1 MGRRRPE
8 FSPDSSFRPSI
19 IEQCTPWTA
28 QLQSFVQR
36 DPQTPPWLRR
46 TALAGLL
53 GGLLLLG
60 FVVVRPFLVAIAW
73 GAILTYVSWPL
84 HTRLVAWLGGRRAWA
99 ALATTVTLTLAAGVP
114 LLWLG
119 LLLREEAVA
128 VVRDATAFL
137 QSGEPLPEPILHT
150 PWVGPWLQEHLVKIG
165 GDSAAWGR
173 HLSELSDRW
182 GSHAIRIVGSVGGN
196 ALSFLAAL
204 LTAFFLFR
212 DGDRLLEQLRSI
224 LRGLFGDRVQAYF
237 TAVGETTRA
246 LVCGLLLAA
255 LAQGL
260 TAGLGYWAAG
270 VRAPAFWGATTVVVA
285 LIPFGAPLVWGSIG
299 MWLLLQG
306 DLGAGIGLLLWGALA
321 VSAIDNLVRIVVI
334 SSVTEIPI
342 MLVLFGGLGGI
353 AYFGLIG
360 LFVGPLIL
368 AILYALWREWAA
380 HNAHHRAP
388 AALTPPTPI
397 RSR

>member
-1 MGRRRPE
+1 MVDVDLDRIAVGRIDRRSGGRLENRIVLGDLAIDPVARSAILADKPVDLTAREFALLIALARRPGATV
-8 FSPDSSFRPSI
+8 SR
-19 IEQCTPWTA
+19 EQ
-28 QLQSFVQR
+28 L
-36 DPQTPPWLRR
+36 
-46 TALAGLL
+46 
-53 GGLLLLG
+53 
-60 FVVVRPFLVAIAW
+60 
-73 GAILTYVSWPL
+73 
-84 HTRLVAWLGGRRAWA
+84 
-99 ALATTVTLTLAAGVP
+99 
-114 LLWLG
+114 
-119 LLLREEAVA
+119 EEALYGW
-128 VVRDATAFL
+128 D
-137 QSGEPLPEPILHT
+137 
-150 PWVGPWLQEHLVKIG
+150 
-165 GDSAAWGR
+165 
-173 HLSELSDRW
+173 
-182 GSHAIRIVGSVGGN
+182 

-246 LVCGLLLAA
+246 VVCGLLLAA

-270 VRAPAFWGATTVVVA
+270 VRAPAFWGAATVVVA
-285 LIPFGAPLVWGSIG
+285 LIPFGAPLVWASIG
-299 MWLLLQG
+299 VWLLLQG

-360 LFVGPLIL
+360 LLVGPLIL

-380 HNAHHRAP
+380 DNAHRAP
-388 AALTPPTPI
+388 TALAPPTSI